1 MPSGLGLT
9 VQVWSSTDLRPLGQ
23 PVVAAGVP
31 VGLVTEGRKL
41 FLIGIDPA
49 TGRQL
54 WKQEAS
60 PSAVT
65 PGIPVSVDVIGDRV
79 VYFRPDAAGELY
91 ARLVVADPKTG
102 NDLVASGPQLFVS
115 RPTACSR
122 RPDDRD
128 VCTVATASRS
138 QTPRSH
144 RLKVDTGQ
152 YVAEDTTVAAY
163 TRSIGDGGLVDLGPR
178 GPEYLAMIRDGNVA
192 WRTPVTQAFPSG
204 FSTDHGWN
212 WRYRSEEH
220 AFIGSIY
227 GPTTQLPDGSRRRDL
242 ASGAAM
248 AALSETDGS
257 VLWRDNGSSI
267 DCDGTVSVS
276 VPVRCRYRGSATYR
290 TDRPA
295 SYEGLDVT
303 IEGYDRRSGAT
314 TWSAPV
320 GAVDVLVGG
329 ASTGLLTAGETQVV
343 VPVPAGPV
351 VIDLSTGTRQAAAAN
366 AVFWCASARREFEY
380 ETPFVYQDGRTV
392 TTRSGG
398 TVAFTCDA
406 QAKPATGLPSAS
418 ATKRIG
424 ANAGQF
430 VVVASATGYT
440 GYRIG

>member
-303 IEGYDRRSGAT
+303 IEGYDRRSRCHDL
-314 TWSAPV
+314 V
-320 GAVDVLVGG
+320 GAGRSRRCPRRRRLDRPPHRGRDPGRRPGASRAGRYRPEHGNPSGGRRQRRVLVRER
-329 ASTGLLTAGETQVV
+329 AAGVRV
-343 VPVPAGPV
+343 
-351 VIDLSTGTRQAAAAN
+351 RN
-366 AVFWCASARREFEY
+366 AIRLPGR
-380 ETPFVYQDGRTV
+380 PDGN
-392 TTRSGG
+392 
-398 TVAFTCDA
+398 D
-406 QAKPATGLPSAS
+406 P
-418 ATKRIG
+418 
-424 ANAGQF
+424 
-430 VVVASATGYT
+430 
-440 GYRIG
+440 